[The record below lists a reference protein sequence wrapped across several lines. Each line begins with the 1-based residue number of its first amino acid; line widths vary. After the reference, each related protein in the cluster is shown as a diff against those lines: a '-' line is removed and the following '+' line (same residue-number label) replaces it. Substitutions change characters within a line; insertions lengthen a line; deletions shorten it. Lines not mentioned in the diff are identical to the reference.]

1 MNEGGVKPEEYLFLV
16 DEILRTRHY
25 RSVLRALR
33 IEYDDAYQIGA
44 VGLVRAANA
53 YNPDVCEFPK
63 YAFMRIKRELNHY
76 FCAIN
81 RMKRK
86 VSIRSLSLNM
96 PLRDGSSTELLEMIT
111 DKRELMA
118 FDSVLT
124 NIMLDKLQGQEKQLL
139 QLLYHRDIG
148 RGPEARQKL
157 QLKKSEY
164 YRILKSLKAQIMEIF
179 DEPNRRGVN
188 VI

>member
-1 MNEGGVKPEEYLFLV
+1 MNGGINPEDYLFLV

-25 RSVLRALR
+25 RSVLRAFR

-44 VGLVRAANA
+44 VGLIHAANA

-63 YAFMRIKRELNHY
+63 FAFMRIKRELNHY
-76 FCAIN
+76 FRAIN
-81 RMKRK
+81 CMKHK

-96 PLRDGSSTELLEMIT
+96 PLRDGSSTELLEMIA

-139 QLLYHRDIG
+139 QLLYHRDIN

-157 QLKKSEY
+157 QIKKTEY
-164 YRILKSLKAQIMEIF
+164 YRILRSLKAQILEIF
-179 DEPNRRGVN
+179 DEPNRMSVS